1 MNWDEAKGKWKQMKG
16 SVKTQWGK
24 LTDDDMD
31 VIAGQRDV
39 LVGKIQE
46 RYGITKDVATKQV
59 EDWNPPVVIDDP
71 NPQRE
76 RDLQRGRKA
85 S

>member
-1 MNWDEAKGKWKQMKG
+1 
-16 SVKTQWGK
+16 
-24 LTDDDMD
+24 
-31 VIAGQRDV
+31 V